1 MAPPLLEQAP
11 PQSAARGPGLG
22 FSDPARRVLGG
33 YLPGTQPVQA
43 PPRAPFRLVD
53 ETLEA
58 GKPARRLAPPLSA
71 PPLSAPPPR
80 IVCGFC
86 PGALGRVAG
95 TQEFQ
100 VPDEVLGLI
109 YAQTVVWVGSFFC
122 PLLPL
127 LNTVKFLLLF
137 YLKKVRS
144 EEDPASEYWGLDP

>member
-1 MAPPLLEQAP
+1 M
-11 PQSAARGPGLG
+11 
-22 FSDPARRVLGG
+22 V
-33 YLPGTQPVQA
+33 
-43 PPRAPFRLVD
+43 

-58 GKPARRLAPPLSA
+58 GKPARTFLTPRP
-71 PPLSAPPPR
+71 APPPR
-80 IVCGFC
+80 IFCGFC

-95 TQEFQ
+95 TLEFQ

-137 YLKKVRS
+137 YLKKVS
-144 EEDPASEYWGLDP
+144 EKDPANKCWDLDPCGLDKEAGCSDY